1 MTNSSE
7 YDFDS
12 YEALIKKLLEQI
24 KILPPP
30 LRKELEKQL
39 NELIR
44 LIQEIRSPRFMVI
57 GRRGAGKSSLIN
69 ALFNAKVAE
78 IGAVEAQTGE
88 PQWYEFDHKGKKV
101 EILDTRGILE
111 GSKPKENDTASDP
124 IESILKAVREKCPD
138 IVLFLCKATEV
149 DSAINESLEVF
160 EIIIKKIQEIH
171 QYNIP
176 VIGVLTHCDQIYPS
190 DILKLPTDD
199 EEKNQN
205 IHKAVELLQ
214 KHLASR
220 QTINDHFVKVIPTAA
235 FVRYRN
241 DGTVD
246 PNRDY
251 RWNIDQLAELLV
263 EELPNGPA
271 IEFARLAR
279 LRKFQKQIAN
289 NVVNLCTL
297 ATGTVGGTSLPGSDF
312 PILVAIQSAMVVVIG
327 FISGRD
333 LSLQAATEF
342 LTALGINVGTGFVL
356 REVARGVVKLIPG
369 FGNVVSAG
377 VAGTGTKILGQAAI
391 AYFID
396 GTPIAVIKEKMGLKM
411 LLTNDQ

>member
-1 MTNSSE
+1 MVSSNE

-12 YEALIKKLLEQI
+12 YESLIKKLLEQI
-24 KILPPP
+24 DILPPP
-30 LRKELEKQL
+30 LRKELEKLL

-44 LIQEIRSPRFMVI
+44 LLEEIRSPRFMLI
-57 GRRGAGKSSLIN
+57 GKRGAGKSSLIN

-78 IGAVEAQTGE
+78 VGAVEAQTGE
-88 PQWYEFDHKGKKV
+88 PQWYEFERNGKRI

-111 GSKPKENDTASDP
+111 GGKPKEEDTASNP
-124 IESILKAVREKCPD
+124 QESIIKAVREKSPD
-138 IVLFLCKATEV
+138 IILFLCKAKEV
-149 DSAINESLEVF
+149 DAAINESLDVF
-160 EIIIKKIQEIH
+160 EQIIKQIKSIH
-171 QYNIP
+171 NYDPPI
-176 VIGVLTHCDQIYPS
+176 IGVLTQCDELDPP
-190 DILKLPTDD
+190 DIRKLPTDD
-199 EEKNQN
+199 EEKNHN
-205 IHKAVELLQ
+205 IEKAVKVLQ
-214 KHLASR
+214 RHFESR
-220 QTINDHFVKVIPTAA
+220 QQMNDNFVKVIPTAG

-241 DGTVD
+241 DGTAD

-251 RWNIDQLAELLV
+251 RWNIDRLAELLV

-289 NVVNLCTL
+289 KVVNLCTFT
-297 ATGTVGGTSLPGSDF
+297 TGIIGGVSLPGSDF
-312 PILVAIQSAMVVVIG
+312 PILIGIQSAMVVVIG

-356 REVARGVVKLIPG
+356 REVARSVVKLIPG

-377 VAGTGTKILGQAAI
+377 VAGTGTKIFGQAAI

-396 GTPIAVIKEKMGLKM
+396 GTPITVVKEQMSLKQ
-411 LLTNDQ
+411 LFANEQ